1 MGHVLSSEGSVA
13 VSVGVGT
20 RTLGQA
26 AVVHAV
32 GGSCSPP
39 DHRPVGHGFASSLAA
54 VPIQSDVEYFSL
66 RQSLQKYIRA
76 EFDKGRGIPR
86 NKFDAIEWKI
96 EYGRLQ
102 LEKVLK
108 MKSDI
113 VCCRDGWK

>member
-1 MGHVLSSEGSVA
+1 MQWSRPLFKKMSPMQLEVTRLYREFLRAVA
-13 VSVGVGT
+13 KKDDLQT
-20 RTLGQA
+20 
-26 AVVHAV
+26 
-32 GGSCSPP
+32 
-39 DHRPVGHGFASSLAA
+39 
-54 VPIQSDVEYFSL
+54 

-113 VCCRDGWK
+113 MFSYYEPERAD